1 MAIAPYSTAFAAAF
15 GTLATPA
22 SYTQTVTG
30 LVGGST
36 YDFQVLAFNAAGNG
50 PPSSPFIVASTTT
63 AANPNFSVAAGR
75 VMTPSGTVFVGKGLA
90 IPDDQLSTWITNA
103 ACQPLTTLFAGI
115 NIVRVPSYSYWSPS
129 TYSTYIN
136 RLTNLG
142 IVVVLENH
150 QNFNANGSSAGNAG
164 GGQGVV
170 FTGALLT
177 NESNW
182 YASLAS
188 FFANNPLVWFG
199 TNNEPSTNPSPAAL
213 STWQQAT
220 YTAIR
225 NTGNKTIIEIEQPN
239 PNQQGAGGGL
249 TASLYRTMSNI
260 VMGPH
265 HYSWVWNGQTN
276 STSQATILNSAI
288 GSTNSQWGG
297 IVQQVA
303 TIQGLTSADGVVP
316 CGSFEFGPST
326 DGQNLDLAG
335 MNCVNA
341 VLQAVSQGTLFGY
354 MAWWIN
360 ADGSPDAITTS
371 TTAVT
376 SPYGAAI
383 KANI

>member
-1 MAIAPYSTAFAAAF
+1 MAIAPFSIDFSSDFGIPAA
-15 GTLATPA
+15 LPA
-22 SYTQTVTG
+22 YAQTITG

-50 PPSSPFIVASTTT
+50 LPSSPFIVATTK
-63 AANPNFSVAAGR
+63 AAVTSNFSVAAGR
-75 VMTPSGTVFVGKGLA
+75 LMTPAGAVFVGKGVS
-90 IPDDQLSTWITNA
+90 IPDDQLSTWVTNA

-115 NIVRVPSYSYWSPS
+115 TIVRVPSYSYWSPS
-129 TYSTYIN
+129 TFSTYIN
-136 RLTNLG
+136 RLTSIG

-150 QNFNANGSSAGNAG
+150 QNFNADGSSAGNAG
-164 GGQGVV
+164 GSQGVV
-170 FTGALLT
+170 LTGALLT

-188 FFANNPLVWFG
+188 FFITNPLVWFG
-199 TNNEPSTNPSPAAL
+199 TNNEPSTNPSAAAL

-225 NTGNKTIIEIEQPN
+225 NTGNKSIIEIEQPN

-249 TASLYRTMSNI
+249 TASVYRTMSNI

-265 HYSWVWNGQTN
+265 YYSWVWNGQTN
-276 STSQATILNSAI
+276 NTSQATILNSAI

-303 TIQGLTSADGVVP
+303 TIQALTSADGIVP
-316 CGSFEFGPST
+316 CGCFEFGPST
-326 DGQNLDLAG
+326 NGQSLDIAG

-341 VLQAVSQGTLFGY
+341 VLQALSQGTLFGY

-360 ADGSPDAITTS
+360 ADGSPDALTTS
-371 TTAVT
+371 TTTVT
-376 SPYGAAI
+376 SPYGSAI